1 MQQYHYLIQ
10 YLTHNIKSDLFLLSQ
25 KYPMKLYA
33 QRFVHCCWFELW
45 KDKNYFCRQVKIE
58 IKPTKCLINFFVDIL
73 LNDKQLMLF
82 IIANAMKLM
91 RKFAKCSNINDRFI
105 VVGRTFN
112 SFCCLYILYCLFSNF
127 YSTHDTLFSILRN
140 AANDKCW
147 TLFCLCTV
155 YNVYQA
161 PKSYCWTKFA
171 NRNHEPSNAR
181 GKRVKTLYSILYR
194 LCYVVY
200 CIQHANRK
208 SSSFPKFHTFLSHF
222 HLTQYCHLCF
232 LYTSGFSMLNYSSF
246 NVDCW
251 LCLL

>member
-1 MQQYHYLIQ
+1 
-10 YLTHNIKSDLFLLSQ
+10 
-25 KYPMKLYA
+25 MKLYA

-155 YNVYQA
+155 YIKLLKAIVERSLQIEIM
-161 PKSYCWTKFA
+161 
-171 NRNHEPSNAR
+171 NHQMREE
-181 GKRVKTLYSILYR
+181 KEWKHYILY
-194 LCYVVY
+194 CIDYV
-200 CIQHANRK
+200 
-208 SSSFPKFHTFLSHF
+208 
-222 HLTQYCHLCF
+222 
-232 LYTSGFSMLNYSSF
+232 M
-246 NVDCW
+246 
-251 LCLL
+251 